1 MSDKPS
7 YLGLLNAIAVGE
19 LGGEQLFECWAA
31 ATPNEGVRSVLQTVA
46 LREGEHAR
54 SFAKRID
61 ELGYTVRPK
70 DDPGLPGRLDIA
82 SSPVMSDC
90 EKFQR
95 LGFSRPPQKGDI
107 FARFL
112 DDVTID
118 ISTGELLGRYL
129 SEERDTGR
137 MLYGCYSQL
146 ASESPTNGTPS
157 TAAIEERLERIE
169 SALEALAAATPKPT
183 PKATKQK

>member
-31 ATPNEGVRSVLQTVA
+31 TTPNDEVRGVLQTVA

-82 SSPVMSDC
+82 ASPAMSDC
-90 EKFQR
+90 EKFER

-107 FARFL
+107 FAKFL

-137 MLYGCYSQL
+137 LLYGCYSQL
-146 ASESPTNGTPS
+146 AAEAPP
-157 TAAIEERLERIE
+157 AAPAAVDIEARLERIE
-169 SALEALAAATPKPT
+169 CALAELAGAVAQRSPAARK
-183 PKATKQK
+183 KK